1 MRRKRISRI
10 SEESMSDATLGIV
23 IGSGMTL
30 TDVVLQ
36 VEPWTVIAG
45 YPAKVI
51 KKRVV
56 MG

>member
-1 MRRKRISRI
+1 
-10 SEESMSDATLGIV
+10 MSDTTLGIV

-30 TDVVLQ
+30 AGVALQ

-45 YPAKVI
+45 YTAKVI